1 MPANIIFGS
10 WNTFV
15 TILPQPTILSSG
27 IFVFF
32 TNLYIFSYP
41 YIFANFYTLS
51 KLIGFPFKFVIV
63 CVSVHQIPMP
73 QLN

>member
-15 TILPQPTILSSG
+15 TILPQPTILSLG
-27 IFVFF
+27 IFVFLPIF
-32 TNLYIFSYP
+32 TSFPYP

-63 CVSVHQIPMP
+63 CASVHQIPMP

>member
-10 WNTFV
+10 WNTLLQYFPN
-15 TILPQPTILSSG
+15 PQYCHR
-27 IFVFF
+27 VFCIF